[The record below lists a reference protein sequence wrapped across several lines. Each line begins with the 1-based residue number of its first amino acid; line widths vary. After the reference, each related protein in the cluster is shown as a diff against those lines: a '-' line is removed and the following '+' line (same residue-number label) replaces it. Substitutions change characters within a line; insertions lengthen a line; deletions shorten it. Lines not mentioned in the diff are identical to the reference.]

1 LSKSNFIGI
10 AVFTFFSILLISTI
24 PGMVRA
30 SQPSLF
36 IDPFTPASE
45 PEVAP
50 TQANSQGSS
59 NNCSGTNCDSLYG
72 EYLTKQLD
80 QLLTSKT
87 GEICGAGEKSECNQ
101 LNNLGPVNQGNQN
114 HVPESGSCNPE
125 LEDECI
131 PQNNIGGNVNINSP
145 IPEQEICGDLKDNDG
160 NGLVDENCGF
170 VSNDN
175 QQSNSNSPTPVSNT
189 NSNTQNTIP
198 EQEVCGDLK
207 DNDDN
212 GLVDENCNNNPTPNS
227 DNTPQPIS
235 DDNQNTNPP
244 VGKDKDKF
252 GIRMLYPTKLGGEQ
266 WYMRSDH
273 PEKDPQFRPQV
284 PITKN
289 SDGSFKVKESK
300 IRMGVWPS
308 TGNHP
313 EKITTYN
320 EKELEKKGYM
330 ESPNDWRNVEI
341 TGYVKFNKGVN
352 YDNFAWYARGGI
364 HTDGKACE
372 GTAYKGQLYYNG
384 KTRFAKEQW
393 FVSYVFSPYKQSM
406 GSMQGKWI
414 GFKTAMYN
422 VEKDGHIAVKLEIW
436 LDKSNDGN
444 WEKVYD
450 YIDDG
455 GWGNDG
461 GECGGGPDQIIS
473 WGGPLATFRWDNA
486 FDVDIKDFSVRE
498 IQSS

>member
-1 LSKSNFIGI
+1 
-10 AVFTFFSILLISTI
+10 
-24 PGMVRA
+24 MVKA
-30 SQPSLF
+30 SQPSIF
-36 IDPFTPASE
+36 FDPFTYSSSD
-45 PEVAP
+45 
-50 TQANSQGSS
+50 NSQTQIGSQTES
-59 NNCSGTNCDSLYG
+59 QKDGCAGQNCESLYG
-72 EYLTKQLD
+72 SYLTEQLN
-80 QLLTSKT
+80 QLLMSKAN
-87 GEICGAGEKSECNQ
+87 EICGAGESSECNH
-101 LNNLGPVNQGNQN
+101 LNNLGPVNQGNQSP
-114 HVPESGSCNPE
+114 VPESGSCNPE
-125 LEDECI
+125 IEDEC
-131 PQNNIGGNVNINSP
+131 PQNNINDNVNANSP
-145 IPEQEICGDLKDNDG
+145 IPEQEICGDSQDNDGNGLVDEGCGLVGNEDGGGASNNNPSTSNPEREICGDLKDNDG
-160 NGLVDENCGF
+160 NGLVDENCG
-170 VSNDN
+170 
-175 QQSNSNSPTPVSNT
+175 
-189 NSNTQNTIP
+189 
-198 EQEVCGDLK
+198 
-207 DNDDN
+207 
-212 GLVDENCNNNPTPNS
+212 NNPTPNPEVSPQPAS
-227 DNTPQPIS
+227 DN
-235 DDNQNTNPP
+235 NQNTNPP
-244 VGKDKDKF
+244 VGNDKDKF
-252 GIRMLYPTKLGGEQ
+252 GIRMLYPTKPGGEQ

-284 PITKN
+284 PLTKN

-320 EKELEKKGYM
+320 ERELEKKGYM
-330 ESPNDWRNVEI
+330 EAPNDWRNVEI

-406 GSMQGKWI
+406 GSMNGKWI

-422 VEKDGHIAVKLEIW
+422 VEKNGQIAVKLEIW
-436 LDKSNDGN
+436 LDKNNNGN

-450 YIDDG
+450 YIDEG

-461 GECGGGPDQIIS
+461 GECGGRPDQIIS

-498 IQSS
+498 IQPS